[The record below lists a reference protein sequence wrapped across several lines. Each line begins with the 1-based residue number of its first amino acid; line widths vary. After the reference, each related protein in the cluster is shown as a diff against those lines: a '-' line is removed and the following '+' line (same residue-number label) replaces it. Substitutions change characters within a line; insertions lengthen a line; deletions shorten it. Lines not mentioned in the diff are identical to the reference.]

1 MFNSVLI
8 YIYIY
13 IDIFAMVSDLHGPE
27 NSIPLSPQWLLPKP
41 GENKLGVTTGVC
53 FCLAHL
59 TSCFYN
65 ETLNNSVLMLCIL
78 YVYFVTCPVE
88 YFNMKFLLTMHHKMN
103 WVYHLPELINF
114 YKEIIL

>member
-1 MFNSVLI
+1 
-8 YIYIY
+8 
-13 IDIFAMVSDLHGPE
+13 MVSDLHGPE

-41 GENKLGVTTGVC
+41 RENKLGVTTGVC

-78 YVYFVTCPVE
+78 NVYFITCPVE
-88 YFNMKFLLTMHHKMN
+88 YFNMKC
-103 WVYHLPELINF
+103 I
-114 YKEIIL
+114 